1 MDNADYVPDSDKEAY
16 NEHPLVEINPQKSL
30 NSDEEESYETD
41 ISESVEIKTCVRI
54 TGDDSESDI
63 ISSVSNVVQ
72 CVKYNFDSNDGYNS
86 SSNSES
92 PENFSG
98 VVNTDYSD
106 KKIMSN
112 DAKVESMDN
121 DDDDAHFDN
130 VLSTADRTENSEKSG
145 KKNEDFAKKTNDT
158 KTGNDEF
165 EDAFA
170 EKTPQILNEGRLDN
184 KVQVNRTVLEEVSE
198 DSYTDDNFEI
208 LEETNCFNRD
218 SENEKQIDVKP
229 KKKLYDQVKGKYK
242 YFVKNKNKGT
252 IHVKNSAFHKEED
265 EDKTDKDETSSD
277 SSVEDVE
284 HSYSTETGMVSLR
297 TAHSVDNLNQIG
309 LAGTEKSS
317 SEDSSN
323 LDEED
328 EVMKMI
334 IVNDLYSD
342 MAEKRKNVKYQSRKV
357 EYSSSEDSRDR
368 QEKLYYANQTTVH
381 DLRTEASK
389 QRKTRSRKQNSL
401 SRSSSSLDEK
411 ETIVHEITQEKIVK
425 GKPQKSRS
433 RREAAKAMAWSDT
446 SDEEDVSAVEVKPM
460 EKVKRFRLP
469 GTGIMKKIRNATSPN
484 KSVNPEDHVDN
495 KVDGKRK
502 AFPNMAKSY
511 KKLQRKLKGREK
523 SEDRPSKI
531 AEPLDPNFVLK
542 PRSFQS
548 SLQAKVKR
556 SVSMSDASLKPK
568 ENHPKFG
575 KKFSTL
581 TKESGRMLSQTL
593 SMWNQSHQDFENIR
607 YKVGQSSF
615 YLSIISDGEPA
626 SPSTKFINK
635 TRKI

>member
-1 MDNADYVPDSDKEAY
+1 MDNSDYVPDSDKEAY

-72 CVKYNFDSNDGYNS
+72 CVQYNFDSNDGYNS

-92 PENFSG
+92 PENFSD
-98 VVNTDYSD
+98 VVKTDGSD
-106 KKIMSN
+106 KKMMSN
-112 DAKVESMDN
+112 DAKVEYLDN

-145 KKNEDFAKKTNDT
+145 KKTEDFAKKTNVT
-158 KTGNDEF
+158 KTENDGF

-170 EKTPQILNEGRLDN
+170 EKTPQILVEGRLDN

-208 LEETNCFNRD
+208 LEETNGLNRD

-242 YFVKNKNKGT
+242 YFV
-252 IHVKNSAFHKEED
+252 
-265 EDKTDKDETSSD
+265 
-277 SSVEDVE
+277 
-284 HSYSTETGMVSLR
+284 L
-297 TAHSVDNLNQIG
+297 
-309 LAGTEKSS
+309 
-317 SEDSSN
+317 
-323 LDEED
+323 
-328 EVMKMI
+328 
-334 IVNDLYSD
+334 
-342 MAEKRKNVKYQSRKV
+342 
-357 EYSSSEDSRDR
+357 
-368 QEKLYYANQTTVH
+368 
-381 DLRTEASK
+381 

-411 ETIVHEITQEKIVK
+411 ETIVHEITQKKIEK

-635 TRKI
+635 TRKIYKSKLKT